1 MLWGASSTR
10 LGGARFAG
18 MHQASSR
25 TSSPAMS
32 QTAFA
37 LAVARA
43 ELATSRRR
51 VLIALFVVV
60 TGVFQIAGLRASPWV
75 YAALGFW
82 MALTFLSA
90 PVLRR
95 ARTARDA
102 DLVQAVSYYVDATI
116 VTIACALIGA
126 GWWISVTIMAFG
138 VTFAFA
144 TLPRRRAQYAAL
156 YALACFNA
164 LILGETLGFVTPVGF
179 AGLPPLRENYAIA
192 FAAAFFGTTM
202 IATFGTVQVAFVR
215 VMRRARERYELLLAT
230 APDMILSADREG
242 VIVSANE
249 AARLFGLR
257 AGAPAATSSGP
268 TGRNSG
274 SALIGTQIALLAHP
288 DDREALAADVNAAA
302 EGQSRQREIRLTST
316 GDPGWYL
323 VSCNAIREEERITGV
338 LVVAREIT
346 ARKRHEEMTRRTE
359 ETTRQAQ
366 KMEAI
371 GRLAGGVAHDF
382 NNLLTVIGTYCE
394 LLKQSAAEGNVRMA
408 DVDEIYN
415 ATVRAAALTNQ
426 LLTFS
431 RKQVH
436 QPKLINLNEIVGGM
450 EEMLR
455 RLIDTGIRIE
465 TKQYPSLSTL
475 RADPA
480 QMEQVLLN
488 LAVNARDAMPNGG
501 VLSIE
506 TDEAFLDSSYAASH
520 SGVTPGRYVLLSV
533 ADTGSGM
540 DAETQQRI
548 FEPFFTT
555 KGQGEGTGLGLAT
568 VYGIVQQSGGHIQ
581 VDSELGRG
589 TTFRIYF
596 PVAVAEKAVASPPSR
611 RLTPLSVDSAQAE
624 PRTLA
629 NDMSLRSRG
638 GETVLLVEDGDALR
652 EVLERVLEA
661 LGYVVCVARDGEEAL
676 AFSATHRAPIHLL
689 ITDVVMPNIGG
700 RELAL
705 ELWKT
710 RPDTRVLFM
719 SGYTEDAILHQGLR
733 RSTVGFIG
741 KPFRPDFLASKVR
754 EMLDGEGSEVPPGR
768 RAMTA

>member
-1 MLWGASSTR
+1 
-10 LGGARFAG
+10 
-18 MHQASSR
+18 
-25 TSSPAMS
+25 MS

-43 ELATSRRR
+43 ELAASRRR
-51 VLIALFVVV
+51 VLVAIFIVV
-60 TGVFQIAGLRASPWV
+60 TAVFHIAGLRSSLWV
-75 YAALGFW
+75 YAVLALW
-82 MALTFLSA
+82 MALTFVSGL
-90 PVLRR
+90 VLRR
-95 ARTARDA
+95 TRSANDA
-102 DLVQAVSYYVDATI
+102 DLVQAVSYYFDATI
-116 VTIACALIGA
+116 VTVACAMIGG
-126 GWWISVTIMAFG
+126 GWWIAVTLIAFG

-156 YALACFNA
+156 YAVCCFNA
-164 LILGETLGFVTPVGF
+164 LIIGEALGIIAPVGF
-179 AGLPPLRENYAIA
+179 AGVPPLRENYAIA
-192 FAAAFFGTTM
+192 FAVALFGTTM
-202 IATFGTVQVAFVR
+202 IGTFGIVQVTFVR
-215 VMRRARERYELLLAT
+215 VMRRARDRYELLLQT
-230 APDMILSADREG
+230 APDMIVSADRDG
-242 VIVSANE
+242 IVVSANE
-249 AARLFGLR
+249 AARLFAIR
-257 AGAPAATSSGP
+257 SGDFP
-268 TGRNSG
+268 SDVPSPPGRRPRISG
-274 SALIGTQIALLAHP
+274 GSGLIGRQVALLAYP
-288 DDREALAADVNAAA
+288 DDRELLAADVNNAG
-302 EGQSRQREIRLTST
+302 EGQSRQREIRLTS
-316 GDPGWYL
+316 GGEPGWYL
-323 VSCNAIREEERITGV
+323 VSCNPIREEERVTGV
-338 LVVAREIT
+338 LMVAREIT
-346 ARKRHEEMTRRTE
+346 ARKRHEEMLRRSE

-394 LLKQSAAEGNVRMA
+394 LLKQGVAEGNARRA

-431 RKQVH
+431 RKQVL
-436 QPKLINLNEIVGGM
+436 QPRLINLNEIVAGM

-455 RLIDTGIRIE
+455 RLIHTGIRIE
-465 TKQYPSLSTL
+465 TRAFDNLAAL

-501 VLSIE
+501 LLRIE
-506 TDEAFLDSSYAASH
+506 TDEAFLDAAYAAAH
-520 SGVTPGRYVLLSV
+520 PGVAAGRYVLLSV
-533 ADTGSGM
+533 TDTGAGM
-540 DAETQQRI
+540 DDETRERI

-581 VDSELGRG
+581 VESEIGSG

-596 PVAVAEKAVASPPSR
+596 PVAKGSATVAPRPPR
-611 RLTPLSVDSAQAE
+611 HLTPLSVE
-624 PRTLA
+624 RTATGATALGV
-629 NDMSLRSRG
+629 DDTLRSES
-638 GETVLLVEDGDALR
+638 GETVLLVEDGEALR
-652 EVLERVLEA
+652 EVLQRVLEE
-661 LGYVVCVARDGEEAL
+661 LGYQVHVARDGEEAL
-676 AFSATHRAPIHLL
+676 EVSASLHGPIHIL
-689 ITDVVMPNIGG
+689 ITDVVMPNLGG

-733 RSTVGFIG
+733 KTTVGFIG

-754 EMLDGEGSEVPPGR
+754 EMLGAGR
-768 RAMTA
+768 DALSVER

>member
-1 MLWGASSTR
+1 M
-10 LGGARFAG
+10 
-18 MHQASSR
+18 
-25 TSSPAMS
+25 
-32 QTAFA
+32 
-37 LAVARA
+37 
-43 ELATSRRR
+43 
-51 VLIALFVVV
+51 LIAIFAVV
-60 TGVFQIAGLRASPWV
+60 TGVFQIAGLRASAWV
-75 YAALGFW
+75 YAVLALW
-82 MALTFLSA
+82 LAVTLLSTV
-90 PVLRR
+90 VLRR
-95 ARTARDA
+95 ARSASDA

-116 VTIACALIGA
+116 VTVACGMIGG
-126 GWWISVTIMAFG
+126 GWWVAVTIIAFG

-164 LILGETLGFVTPVGF
+164 LILSETLGIVVPVGY
-179 AGLPPLRENYAIA
+179 AGLPPLRENFAIA
-192 FAAAFFGTTM
+192 FAIALFGTTM
-202 IATFGTVQVAFVR
+202 IATFGIVQITFVR

-230 APDMILSADREG
+230 APDMILSADRDG

-249 AARLFGLR
+249 AARLFAMR
-257 AGAPAATSSGP
+257 VQVAPPAP
-268 TGRNSG
+268 ENGRRRRTSG
-274 SALIGTQIALLAHP
+274 SVLVGSQVVLLAHP
-288 DDREALAADVNAAA
+288 EDRETFAADVNAAA
-302 EGQSRQREIRLTST
+302 EGESRQRELRLTS
-316 GDPGWYL
+316 GGEAGWYL
-323 VSCNAIREEERITGV
+323 LSCNAIREEDRITGV

-346 ARKRHEEMTRRTE
+346 ARKRNEEMVRRSE
-359 ETTRQAQ
+359 EATRQAQ

-394 LLKQSAAEGNVRMA
+394 LLKQGVTDGNVRMA

-436 QPKLINLNEIVGGM
+436 QPRLINLNEIVAGM

-465 TKQYPSLSTL
+465 TRAFPNLSTL

-501 VLSIE
+501 VLRID
-506 TDEAFLDSSYAASH
+506 TDEAFLDSAYAAAH
-520 SGVTPGRYVLLSV
+520 SGVRPGKHVLLSV
-533 ADTGSGM
+533 SDTGSGM
-540 DAETQQRI
+540 DDETQQRI

-581 VDSELGRG
+581 VESEIGLG

-596 PVAVAEKAVASPPSR
+596 PVAVDEEVVPPRSPAR
-611 RLTPLSVDSAQAE
+611 RLTPLSVETAADAAAR
-624 PRTLA
+624 PLGIDA
-629 NDMSLRSRG
+629 ALRSEP
-638 GETVLLVEDGDALR
+638 GETVLLVEDGEALR
-652 EVLERVLEA
+652 EVLQRVLAE
-661 LGYVVCVARDGEEAL
+661 LGYAICVAKDGEEAL
-676 AFSATHRAPIHLL
+676 AVSAAHEGTIDVL
-689 ITDVVMPNIGG
+689 ITDVVMPNMGG

-710 RPDTRVLFM
+710 RPETRVLFM

-733 RSTVGFIG
+733 RATVGFIG
-741 KPFRPDFLASKVR
+741 KPFRPDFLAAKVR
-754 EMLDGEGSEVPPGR
+754 EMLDADVASPPSPQR
-768 RAMTA
+768 KRTA

>member
-1 MLWGASSTR
+1 
-10 LGGARFAG
+10 
-18 MHQASSR
+18 
-25 TSSPAMS
+25 MS

-43 ELATSRRR
+43 ELAASRRR
-51 VLIALFVVV
+51 VLIAIFSVV
-60 TGVFQIAGLRASPWV
+60 TAVFHIAGLRASPWV
-75 YAALGFW
+75 YAVLALW
-82 MALTFLSA
+82 MALTFVSGL
-90 PVLRR
+90 VLRR
-95 ARTARDA
+95 ARSANEA
-102 DLVQAVSYYVDATI
+102 DLVQAVSYYVDATV
-116 VTIACALIGA
+116 VTAACAMIGG
-126 GWWISVTIMAFG
+126 GWWIAVTVFAFG

-144 TLPRRRAQYAAL
+144 TLPRRRAQYAAI
-156 YALACFNA
+156 YALCCFNVLIAGEA
-164 LILGETLGFVTPVGF
+164 LGIVVPVGF
-179 AGLPPLRENYAIA
+179 AGLPPLRENYTIA
-192 FAAAFFGTTM
+192 FAVALFGTTM
-202 IATFGTVQVAFVR
+202 IMTFGMVQITFVR
-215 VMRRARERYELLLAT
+215 VMRRARERYELLLQT
-230 APDMILSADREG
+230 APDMILSVDRDG

-249 AARLFGLR
+249 AARLFAMRTESGLPDAPR
-257 AGAPAATSSGP
+257 EKKKRTSAGSGFI
-268 TGRNSG
+268 GR
-274 SALIGTQIALLAHP
+274 QVALLAYP
-288 DDREALAADVNAAA
+288 DDRESLATDIYSAG
-302 EGQSRQREIRLTST
+302 EGQSRQRELRLTST

-323 VSCNAIREEERITGV
+323 VSCNPIREEERITGV

-346 ARKRHEEMTRRTE
+346 ARKRQEEMVRRSE

-394 LLKQSAAEGNVRMA
+394 LLKQGVTEGNARLA

-431 RKQVH
+431 RKQVL
-436 QPKLINLNEIVGGM
+436 QPKLLNLNEIVAGM

-465 TKQYPSLSTL
+465 TSAFASLSQL

-501 VLSIE
+501 MLRIE
-506 TDEAFLDSSYAASH
+506 TDEAFLDAAYAAAH
-520 SGVTPGRYVLLSV
+520 PGVTAGRYVLLSV
-533 ADTGSGM
+533 SDTGSGM
-540 DAETQQRI
+540 DDETRERI

-581 VDSELGRG
+581 VESEPEQG

-596 PVAVAEKAVASPPSR
+596 PVAGNEAPVPPRTVAR
-611 RLTPLSVDSAQAE
+611 RLTPLSVESTPE
-624 PRTLA
+624 PGSRPLGVDA
-629 NDMSLRSRG
+629 FLRSES
-638 GETVLLVEDGDALR
+638 GETVLLVEDGEALR
-652 EVLERVLEA
+652 EVLQRVLEV
-661 LGYVVCVARDGEEAL
+661 LGYNVCVASDGEEAL
-676 AFSATHRAPIHLL
+676 AVSAAHEGPIHILV
-689 ITDVVMPNIGG
+689 TDVVMPNMGG

-710 RPDTRVLFM
+710 RPETRVLFM

-733 RSTVGFIG
+733 KATVGFIG

-754 EMLDGEGSEVPPGR
+754 EMLDGALSVER
-768 RAMTA
+768 RA

>member
-1 MLWGASSTR
+1 
-10 LGGARFAG
+10 
-18 MHQASSR
+18 
-25 TSSPAMS
+25 MS

-43 ELATSRRR
+43 ELAASRRR
-51 VLIALFVVV
+51 VLIAIFSVV
-60 TGVFQIAGLRASPWV
+60 TAVFHIAGLRASPWV
-75 YAALGFW
+75 YAVLALW
-82 MALTFLSA
+82 MALTFVSGL
-90 PVLRR
+90 VLRR
-95 ARTARDA
+95 ARSANEA
-102 DLVQAVSYYVDATI
+102 DLVQAVSYYVDATV
-116 VTIACALIGA
+116 VTAACAMIGG
-126 GWWISVTIMAFG
+126 GWWIAVTVFAFG

-144 TLPRRRAQYAAL
+144 TLPRRRAQYAAI
-156 YALACFNA
+156 YALCCFNVLIAGEA
-164 LILGETLGFVTPVGF
+164 LGIVVPVGF
-179 AGLPPLRENYAIA
+179 AGLPPLRENYTIA
-192 FAAAFFGTTM
+192 FAVALFGTTM
-202 IATFGTVQVAFVR
+202 IMTFGMVQITFVR
-215 VMRRARERYELLLAT
+215 VMRRARERYELLLQT
-230 APDMILSADREG
+230 APDMILSVDRDG

-249 AARLFGLR
+249 AARLFAMRTESGLPDAPR
-257 AGAPAATSSGP
+257 EKKKRTSAGSG
-268 TGRNSG
+268 
-274 SALIGTQIALLAHP
+274 LIGRQVALLAYP
-288 DDREALAADVNAAA
+288 DDRESLATDVYSAG
-302 EGQSRQREIRLTST
+302 EGQSRQRELRLTST
-316 GDPGWYL
+316 DDPGWYL
-323 VSCNAIREEERITGV
+323 VSCNPIREEERITGV

-346 ARKRHEEMTRRTE
+346 ARKRQEEMVRRSE

-394 LLKQSAAEGNVRMA
+394 LLKQGVTEGNARLA

-431 RKQVH
+431 RKQVL
-436 QPKLINLNEIVGGM
+436 QPKLLNLNEIVAGM

-465 TKQYPSLSTL
+465 TSAFASLSQL

-488 LAVNARDAMPNGG
+488 LAVNARDSMPNGG
-501 VLSIE
+501 MLRIE
-506 TDEAFLDSSYAASH
+506 TDEAFLDSAYAAAH
-520 SGVTPGRYVLLSV
+520 PGVTAGRYVLLSV
-533 ADTGSGM
+533 RDTGSGM
-540 DAETQQRI
+540 DDETRERI

-581 VDSELGRG
+581 VESELEQG

-596 PVAVAEKAVASPPSR
+596 PVARNEEPVPPRTVAR
-611 RLTPLSVDSAQAE
+611 RLTPLSVESTPE
-624 PRTLA
+624 PGSRPLGVDA
-629 NDMSLRSRG
+629 FLRSES
-638 GETVLLVEDGDALR
+638 GETVLLVEDGEALR
-652 EVLERVLEA
+652 EVLQRVLEV
-661 LGYVVCVARDGEEAL
+661 LGYNVCVASDGEEAL
-676 AFSATHRAPIHLL
+676 AVSAAHEGPIHILV
-689 ITDVVMPNIGG
+689 TDVVMSNMGG

-710 RPDTRVLFM
+710 RPETRVLFM

-733 RSTVGFIG
+733 KATVGFIG

-754 EMLDGEGSEVPPGR
+754 EMLDGALSVER
-768 RAMTA
+768 RA

>member
-1 MLWGASSTR
+1 
-10 LGGARFAG
+10 
-18 MHQASSR
+18 
-25 TSSPAMS
+25 MS

-43 ELATSRRR
+43 ELAASRRR
-51 VLIALFVVV
+51 VLIAIFSVV
-60 TGVFQIAGLRASPWV
+60 TAVFHIAGLRASPWV
-75 YAALGFW
+75 YAVLALW
-82 MALTFLSA
+82 MALTFVSGL
-90 PVLRR
+90 VLRR
-95 ARTARDA
+95 ARSANEA
-102 DLVQAVSYYVDATI
+102 DLVQAVSYYVDATV
-116 VTIACALIGA
+116 VTAACAMIGG
-126 GWWISVTIMAFG
+126 GWWIAVTVFAFG

-144 TLPRRRAQYAAL
+144 TLPRRRAQYAAI
-156 YALACFNA
+156 YALCCFNVLIAGEA
-164 LILGETLGFVTPVGF
+164 LGIVVPVGF
-179 AGLPPLRENYAIA
+179 AGLPPLRENYTIA
-192 FAAAFFGTTM
+192 FAVALFGTTM
-202 IATFGTVQVAFVR
+202 IMTFGMVQITFVR
-215 VMRRARERYELLLAT
+215 VMRRARERYELLLQT
-230 APDMILSADREG
+230 APDMILSVDRDG

-249 AARLFGLR
+249 AARLFAMRTESGLPDAPR
-257 AGAPAATSSGP
+257 EKKKRTSAGSGFI
-268 TGRNSG
+268 GR
-274 SALIGTQIALLAHP
+274 QVALLAYP
-288 DDREALAADVNAAA
+288 DDRESLATDIYSAG
-302 EGQSRQREIRLTST
+302 EGQSRQRELRLTST

-323 VSCNAIREEERITGV
+323 VSCNPIREEERITGV

-346 ARKRHEEMTRRTE
+346 ARKRQEEMVRRSE

-394 LLKQSAAEGNVRMA
+394 LLKQGVTEGNARLA

-431 RKQVH
+431 RKQVL
-436 QPKLINLNEIVGGM
+436 QPKLLNLNEIVAGM

-465 TKQYPSLSTL
+465 TSAFASLSQL

-501 VLSIE
+501 MLRIE
-506 TDEAFLDSSYAASH
+506 TDEAFLDAAYAAARP
-520 SGVTPGRYVLLSV
+520 GVTAGRYVLLSV
-533 ADTGSGM
+533 SDTGSGM
-540 DAETQQRI
+540 DDETRERI

-581 VDSELGRG
+581 VESEPEQG

-596 PVAVAEKAVASPPSR
+596 PVAGNEAPVPPRTVAR
-611 RLTPLSVDSAQAE
+611 RLTPLSVESTPE
-624 PRTLA
+624 PGSRPLGVDA
-629 NDMSLRSRG
+629 FLRSES
-638 GETVLLVEDGDALR
+638 GETVLLVEDGEALR
-652 EVLERVLEA
+652 EVLQRVLEV
-661 LGYVVCVARDGEEAL
+661 LGYNVCVASDGEEAL
-676 AFSATHRAPIHLL
+676 AVSAAHEGPIHILV
-689 ITDVVMPNIGG
+689 TDVVMPNMGG

-710 RPDTRVLFM
+710 RPETRVLFM

-733 RSTVGFIG
+733 KATVGFIG

-754 EMLDGEGSEVPPGR
+754 EMLDGALSVER
-768 RAMTA
+768 RAQSAERRA

>member
-1 MLWGASSTR
+1 MVPSRSS
-10 LGGARFAG
+10 LV
-18 MHQASSR
+18 
-25 TSSPAMS
+25 SP
-32 QTAFA
+32 TAFA

-43 ELATSRRR
+43 ESAASRRR
-51 VLIALFVVV
+51 VLIAILGVVA
-60 TGVFQIAGLRASPWV
+60 GVFQIAGLRASAWV
-75 YAALGFW
+75 YATLGIW
-82 MALTFLSA
+82 MGVTFVSDL
-90 PVLRR
+90 VLAR
-95 ARTARDA
+95 ARSARDA
-102 DLVQAVSYYVDATI
+102 DLLQAVSYYIDATV
-116 VTIACALIGA
+116 VTIACSMIGA
-126 GWWISVTIMAFG
+126 GWWIEITIIAFG

-144 TLPRRRAQYAAL
+144 TLPRRRAQLVAVYAIC
-156 YALACFNA
+156 CFNA
-164 LILGETLGFVTPVGF
+164 LIAAEALGVVTPVGF
-179 AGLPPLRENYAIA
+179 AGLPALRENYAIA
-192 FAAAFFGTTM
+192 FAAALFGTTM
-202 IATFGTVQVAFVR
+202 IATFGIVQVAFVR
-215 VMRRARERYELLLAT
+215 LMRRARERYELLLAT
-230 APDMILSADREG
+230 APDMILSTDRGG

-249 AARLFGLR
+249 AARLFALR
-257 AGAPAATSSGP
+257 APAREESIHGGTRSS
-268 TGRNSG
+268 TASVLLG
-274 SALIGTQIALLAHP
+274 SQVALLAVP
-288 DDREALAADVNAAA
+288 DDREALASDINAAV
-302 EGQSRQREIRLTST
+302 EGQSRQREVRLTT
-316 GDPGWYL
+316 RDEAGWYL
-323 VSCNAIREEERITGV
+323 VSCNPLREEERITGV

-346 ARKRHEEMTRRTE
+346 ARKRSEELTRRSE

-394 LLKQSAAEGNVRMA
+394 LLKQGVAEGNAKMA

-436 QPKLINLNEIVGGM
+436 QPRLINLNEIVSGM

-465 TKQYPSLSTL
+465 SQAFLNLSTL

-488 LAVNARDAMPNGG
+488 LAVNARDAMPSGG
-501 VLSIE
+501 VLRIE
-506 TDEAFLDSSYAASH
+506 TDEAFLDAAYAAAH
-520 SGVTPGRYVLLSV
+520 AGVAAGRYVLLSV
-533 ADTGSGM
+533 TDTGAGM
-540 DAETQQRI
+540 DDDTRQRI

-555 KGQGEGTGLGLAT
+555 KGPGEGTGLGLAT

-596 PVAVAEKAVASPPSR
+596 PIARDEGVLPPPR
-611 RLTPLSVDSAQAE
+611 TAHRLTPLSVESAAAASG
-624 PRTLA
+624 PLGVDA
-629 NDMSLRSRG
+629 SLRSAP
-638 GETVLLVEDGDALR
+638 GETVLLVEDGEALR
-652 EVLERVLEA
+652 EVLHRVLLE
-661 LGYVVCVARDGEEAL
+661 LGYVVCVAKDGEEAV
-676 AFSATHRAPIHLL
+676 AVSASHEGPIHLL
-689 ITDVVMPNIGG
+689 ITDVVMPNMGG

-705 ELWKT
+705 ELWQT
-710 RPDTRVLFM
+710 RPETRVLFM

-733 RSTVGFIG
+733 RATVGFIG

-754 EMLDGEGSEVPPGR
+754 EMLDSADAGAVTTPK

>member
-1 MLWGASSTR
+1 
-10 LGGARFAG
+10 
-18 MHQASSR
+18 
-25 TSSPAMS
+25 MS

-43 ELATSRRR
+43 ELAASRRR
-51 VLIALFVVV
+51 VLIAIFSVV
-60 TGVFQIAGLRASPWV
+60 TAVFHIAGLRASPWV
-75 YAALGFW
+75 YAVLALW
-82 MALTFLSA
+82 MALTFVSGL
-90 PVLRR
+90 VLRR
-95 ARTARDA
+95 ARSANEA
-102 DLVQAVSYYVDATI
+102 DLVQAVSYYVDATV
-116 VTIACALIGA
+116 VTAACAMIGG
-126 GWWISVTIMAFG
+126 GWWIAVTVFAFG

-144 TLPRRRAQYAAL
+144 TLPRRRAQYAAI
-156 YALACFNA
+156 YALCCFNVLIAGEA
-164 LILGETLGFVTPVGF
+164 LGIVVPVGF
-179 AGLPPLRENYAIA
+179 AGLPPLRENYTIA
-192 FAAAFFGTTM
+192 FAVALFGTTM
-202 IATFGTVQVAFVR
+202 IMTFGMVQITFVR
-215 VMRRARERYELLLAT
+215 VMRRARERYELLLQT
-230 APDMILSADREG
+230 APDMILSVDRDG

-249 AARLFGLR
+249 AARLFAMRTESGLPDAPR
-257 AGAPAATSSGP
+257 EKKKRTSAGSG
-268 TGRNSG
+268 
-274 SALIGTQIALLAHP
+274 LIGRQVALLAYP
-288 DDREALAADVNAAA
+288 DDRESLATDVYSAG
-302 EGQSRQREIRLTST
+302 EGQSRQRELRLTST

-323 VSCNAIREEERITGV
+323 VSCNPIREEERITGV

-346 ARKRHEEMTRRTE
+346 ARKRQEEMVRRSE

-394 LLKQSAAEGNVRMA
+394 LLKQGVTEGNARLA

-431 RKQVH
+431 RKQVL
-436 QPKLINLNEIVGGM
+436 QPKLLNLNEIVAGM

-465 TKQYPSLSTL
+465 TSAFASLSQL

-501 VLSIE
+501 MLRIE
-506 TDEAFLDSSYAASH
+506 TDEAFLDAAYAAAH
-520 SGVTPGRYVLLSV
+520 PGVTAGRYVLLSV
-533 ADTGSGM
+533 SDTGSGM
-540 DAETQQRI
+540 DDKTRERI

-581 VDSELGRG
+581 VESELEQG

-596 PVAVAEKAVASPPSR
+596 PVARNEEPVPPRTVAR
-611 RLTPLSVDSAQAE
+611 RLTPLSVESTPE
-624 PRTLA
+624 PGSRPLGVDA
-629 NDMSLRSRG
+629 FLRSES
-638 GETVLLVEDGDALR
+638 GETVLLVEDGEALR
-652 EVLERVLEA
+652 EVLQRVLEV
-661 LGYVVCVARDGEEAL
+661 LGYNVCVASDGEEAL
-676 AFSATHRAPIHLL
+676 AVSAAHEGPIHILV
-689 ITDVVMPNIGG
+689 TDVVMPNMGG

-710 RPDTRVLFM
+710 RPETRVLFM

-733 RSTVGFIG
+733 KATVGFIG

-754 EMLDGEGSEVPPGR
+754 EMLDGALSVER
-768 RAMTA
+768 RA

>member
-1 MLWGASSTR
+1 
-10 LGGARFAG
+10 
-18 MHQASSR
+18 
-25 TSSPAMS
+25 
-32 QTAFA
+32 
-37 LAVARA
+37 
-43 ELATSRRR
+43 
-51 VLIALFVVV
+51 VLIAIFSVV
-60 TGVFQIAGLRASPWV
+60 TAVFHIAGLRASPWV
-75 YAALGFW
+75 YAVLALW
-82 MALTFLSA
+82 MALTFVSGL
-90 PVLRR
+90 VLRR
-95 ARTARDA
+95 ARSANEA
-102 DLVQAVSYYVDATI
+102 DLVQAVSYYVDATV
-116 VTIACALIGA
+116 VTAACAMIGG
-126 GWWISVTIMAFG
+126 GWWIAVTVFAFG

-144 TLPRRRAQYAAL
+144 TLPRRRAQYAAI
-156 YALACFNA
+156 YALCCFNVLIAGEA
-164 LILGETLGFVTPVGF
+164 LGIVVPVGF
-179 AGLPPLRENYAIA
+179 AGLPPLRENYTIA
-192 FAAAFFGTTM
+192 FAVALFGTTM
-202 IATFGTVQVAFVR
+202 IMTFGMVQITFVR
-215 VMRRARERYELLLAT
+215 VMRRARERYELLLQT
-230 APDMILSADREG
+230 APDMILSVDRDG

-249 AARLFGLR
+249 AARLFAMRTESGLPDAPR
-257 AGAPAATSSGP
+257 EKKKRTSAGSGFI
-268 TGRNSG
+268 GR
-274 SALIGTQIALLAHP
+274 QVALLAYP
-288 DDREALAADVNAAA
+288 DDRESLATDIYSAG
-302 EGQSRQREIRLTST
+302 EGQSRQRELRLTST

-323 VSCNAIREEERITGV
+323 VSCNPIREEERITGV

-346 ARKRHEEMTRRTE
+346 ARKRQEEMVRRSE

-394 LLKQSAAEGNVRMA
+394 LLKQGVTEGNARLA

-431 RKQVH
+431 RKQVL
-436 QPKLINLNEIVGGM
+436 QPKLLNLNEIVAGM

-465 TKQYPSLSTL
+465 TSAFASLSQL

-501 VLSIE
+501 MLRIE
-506 TDEAFLDSSYAASH
+506 TDEAFLDAAYAAAH
-520 SGVTPGRYVLLSV
+520 PGVTAGRYVLLSV
-533 ADTGSGM
+533 SDTGSGM
-540 DAETQQRI
+540 DDETRERI

-581 VDSELGRG
+581 VESEPEQG

-596 PVAVAEKAVASPPSR
+596 PVAGNEAPVPPRTVAR
-611 RLTPLSVDSAQAE
+611 RLTPLSVESTPE
-624 PRTLA
+624 PGSRPLGVDA
-629 NDMSLRSRG
+629 FLRSES
-638 GETVLLVEDGDALR
+638 GETVLLVEDGEALR
-652 EVLERVLEA
+652 EVLQRVLEV
-661 LGYVVCVARDGEEAL
+661 LGYNVCVASDGEEAL
-676 AFSATHRAPIHLL
+676 AVSAAHEGPIHILV
-689 ITDVVMPNIGG
+689 TDVVMPNMGG

-710 RPDTRVLFM
+710 RPETRVLFM

-733 RSTVGFIG
+733 KATVGFIG

-754 EMLDGEGSEVPPGR
+754 EMLDGALSVER
-768 RAMTA
+768 RA

>member
-1 MLWGASSTR
+1 
-10 LGGARFAG
+10 
-18 MHQASSR
+18 
-25 TSSPAMS
+25 MS

-43 ELATSRRR
+43 ELAASRRR
-51 VLIALFVVV
+51 VLVAIFIVV
-60 TGVFQIAGLRASPWV
+60 TAVFHIAGLRSSPWV
-75 YAALGFW
+75 YAALALW
-82 MALTFLSA
+82 MALTFVSGF
-90 PVLRR
+90 VLRR
-95 ARTARDA
+95 VQSANDA
-102 DLVQAVSYYVDATI
+102 DLVQTVSYYIDATI
-116 VTIACALIGA
+116 VTVACAMIGG
-126 GWWISVTIMAFG
+126 GWWVAVTVIAFG

-156 YALACFNA
+156 YAVCCFNA
-164 LILGETLGFVTPVGF
+164 LIIGEALGIIVPVGF

-192 FAAAFFGTTM
+192 FAVGLFGTTM
-202 IATFGTVQVAFVR
+202 IVTFGIVQITFVR
-215 VMRRARERYELLLAT
+215 VMRRARDRYELLLQT
-230 APDMILSADREG
+230 APDMILSANRDG
-242 VIVSANE
+242 IVVSANE
-249 AARLFGLR
+249 AARMFAIRSGEFPSDEPSR
-257 AGAPAATSSGP
+257 PGRRRPRTSGGSG
-268 TGRNSG
+268 
-274 SALIGTQIALLAHP
+274 LIGRQVALLAYP
-288 DDREALAADVNAAA
+288 EDRESLAADVTAAG
-302 EGQSRQREIRLTST
+302 EGQSRQREIRLTS
-316 GDPGWYL
+316 GGEPGWYL
-323 VSCNAIREEERITGV
+323 VSCNPIREEERITGV

-346 ARKRHEEMTRRTE
+346 ARKRHEEMLRRSE

-394 LLKQSAAEGNVRMA
+394 LLKQGVAEGNARRA

-431 RKQVH
+431 RKQVL
-436 QPKLINLNEIVGGM
+436 QPKLINLNEIVAGM

-455 RLIDTGIRIE
+455 RLIHTGIRIE
-465 TKQYPSLSTL
+465 TRAFDNLAAL

-501 VLSIE
+501 LLSID
-506 TDEAFLDSSYAASH
+506 TDEAFLDAAYAAAH
-520 SGVTPGRYVLLSV
+520 PGVAAGRYVLLSV
-533 ADTGSGM
+533 SDTGAGM
-540 DAETQQRI
+540 DEETRERI

-581 VDSELGRG
+581 VESEVGSG

-596 PVAVAEKAVASPPSR
+596 PVAKGAERPAPRLPR
-611 RLTPLSVDSAQAE
+611 HLTPLSVE
-624 PRTLA
+624 RTATGAPSLGLDEA
-629 NDMSLRSRG
+629 LRSES
-638 GETVLLVEDGDALR
+638 GETVLLVEDGEALR
-652 EVLERVLEA
+652 EVLQRVLEE
-661 LGYVVCVARDGEEAL
+661 LGYQVYVASDGEEAL
-676 AFSATHRAPIHLL
+676 EVSATLDGPIHILV
-689 ITDVVMPNIGG
+689 TDVVMPNLGG

-733 RSTVGFIG
+733 KTTVGFIG
-741 KPFRPDFLASKVR
+741 KPFRPDFLASRVR
-754 EMLDGEGSEVPPGR
+754 EMLDTGR
-768 RAMTA
+768 GALSVER

>member
-1 MLWGASSTR
+1 MGDAAALHPVVFQPDAMAFGTAATITRPIASPT
-10 LGGARFAG
+10 G
-18 MHQASSR
+18 
-25 TSSPAMS
+25 
-32 QTAFA
+32 FA

-43 ELATSRRR
+43 ELAMARRR
-51 VLIALFVVV
+51 VLIAIFAAV
-60 TGVFQIAGLRASPWV
+60 TSVFQIAGLRASPWV
-75 YAALGFW
+75 YAVLGLW
-82 MALTFLSA
+82 MALTFISA
-90 PVLRR
+90 MLLRR
-95 ARTARDA
+95 ARSARDA
-102 DLVQAVSYYVDATI
+102 DLVQAVSYYIDATI
-116 VTIACALIGA
+116 VTVACAMIGA
-126 GWWISVTIMAFG
+126 GWWMAVTVMAFG

-156 YALACFNA
+156 YALCCFNA
-164 LILGETLGFVTPVGF
+164 LVLAETLGMVVPVGF

-192 FAAAFFGTTM
+192 FAAALFGTTM
-202 IATFGTVQVAFVR
+202 IATFGIVQVTFVR

-230 APDMILSADREG
+230 APDMILSANRDG

-249 AARLFGLR
+249 AARLFAMR
-257 AGAPAATSSGP
+257 ASSADQP
-268 TGRNSG
+268 PG
-274 SALIGTQIALLAHP
+274 SALLGTQVALLALP
-288 DDREALAADVNAAA
+288 EDREMLAADVNAAA
-302 EGQSRQREIRLTST
+302 EGESRQRELRLTS
-316 GDPGWYL
+316 GGEPGWFL
-323 VSCNAIREEERITGV
+323 VSCNPIREEERITGV
-338 LVVAREIT
+338 LVVGREIT
-346 ARKRHEEMTRRTE
+346 ARKRVEEASRRNE
-359 ETTRQAQ
+359 ENTRQAQ

-394 LLKQSAAEGNVRMA
+394 LLKQGAAEGNVRMA

-436 QPKLINLNEIVGGM
+436 QPRLINLNEIVAGM

-465 TKQYPSLSTL
+465 TTAFPGLSTL

-501 VLSIE
+501 LLRIE
-506 TDEAFLDSSYAASH
+506 TDEAFLDGAYAAAH
-520 SGVTPGRYVLLSV
+520 ADVKPGRYVLLSV
-533 ADTGSGM
+533 SDTGSGM
-540 DAETQQRI
+540 DDETQQRI

-581 VDSELGRG
+581 VESEIGRG

-596 PVAVAEKAVASPPSR
+596 PVAVDEMTLPPRVAR
-611 RLTPLSVDSAQAE
+611 RLTPLSVDSAASAAAH
-624 PRTLA
+624 PLGVDSA
-629 NDMSLRSRG
+629 LRGSA
-638 GETVLLVEDGDALR
+638 GETILLVEDGEALR
-652 EVLERVLEA
+652 EVLERVLVE
-661 LGYVVCVARDGEEAL
+661 LGYTVLVARDGEEAL
-676 AFSATHRAPIHLL
+676 AVATERQGPIHLL
-689 ITDVVMPNIGG
+689 ITDVVMPNMGG

-705 ELWKT
+705 ELWKS
-710 RPDTRVLFM
+710 RNDTRVLFM

-733 RSTVGFIG
+733 RATVGFIG

-754 EMLDGEGSEVPPGR
+754 EMLDADGAASAVTK
-768 RAMTA
+768 RARSA

>member
-1 MLWGASSTR
+1 MGDDAARTTEFPQSDAMALGSAPTNTR
-10 LGGARFAG
+10 PIG
-18 MHQASSR
+18 
-25 TSSPAMS
+25 SP
-32 QTAFA
+32 TGFA

-43 ELATSRRR
+43 ELATARRR
-51 VLIALFVVV
+51 VLIGIFTAIAS
-60 TGVFQIAGLRASPWV
+60 VFQVAGLRASPWV
-75 YAALGFW
+75 YAVLALW
-82 MALTFLSA
+82 MALTFGSA
-90 PVLRR
+90 MLLRR
-95 ARTARDA
+95 ARSARDA
-102 DLVQAVSYYVDATI
+102 DLVQAACYYVDATI
-116 VTIACALIGA
+116 VTVACAMIGA
-126 GWWISVTIMAFG
+126 GWWIAVTVMAFG

-156 YALACFNA
+156 FALACFNA
-164 LILGETLGFVTPVGF
+164 LILAEALGIVVPVGF

-192 FAAAFFGTTM
+192 FAAALFGTTM
-202 IATFGTVQVAFVR
+202 IATFGIVQVTFVR

-230 APDMILSADREG
+230 APDMILSANRDG

-249 AARLFGLR
+249 AARLFAMR
-257 AGAPAATSSGP
+257 AAADHEP
-268 TGRNSG
+268 G
-274 SALIGTQIALLAHP
+274 SALIGSQVALLALP
-288 DDREALAADVNAAA
+288 EDREMLAADVNAAA
-302 EGQSRQREIRLTST
+302 EGESRQRELRLTNV
-316 GDPGWYL
+316 GEPGWFL
-323 VSCNAIREEERITGV
+323 VSCNPIREEDRITGV

-346 ARKRHEEMTRRTE
+346 ARKRVEEASRRNE
-359 ETTRQAQ
+359 ENTRQAQ

-394 LLKQSAAEGNVRMA
+394 LLKQGAAEGNVRMA

-436 QPKLINLNEIVGGM
+436 QPRLIDLNEIVAGM

-465 TKQYPSLSTL
+465 TSAFPSLSTL

-480 QMEQVLLN
+480 QMEQILLN

-501 VLSIE
+501 LLRIE
-506 TDEAFLDSSYAASH
+506 TDEAFLDGAYAAAH
-520 SGVTPGRYVLLSV
+520 AGVKPGRYVLLSV
-533 ADTGSGM
+533 SDTGSGM
-540 DAETQQRI
+540 DDETQQRI

-581 VDSELGRG
+581 VESEIGRG

-596 PVAVAEKAVASPPSR
+596 PVAVDEVALPPR
-611 RLTPLSVDSAQAE
+611 AAHRLTPLSVASSASAAAR
-624 PRTLA
+624 PLGA
-629 NDMSLRSRG
+629 DAALRG
-638 GETVLLVEDGDALR
+638 VAGEAVLLVEDGEALR
-652 EVLERVLEA
+652 EVLERVLAE
-661 LGYVVCVARDGEEAL
+661 LGYTVLVARDGEEAL
-676 AFSATHRAPIHLL
+676 AVAKQHQGPIHLL
-689 ITDVVMPNIGG
+689 ITDVVMPNMGG

-705 ELWKT
+705 ELWKS
-710 RPDTRVLFM
+710 RSDTRVLFM

-733 RSTVGFIG
+733 RATVGFIG

-754 EMLDGEGSEVPPGR
+754 EMLDAEVAPSAAAKQTR
-768 RAMTA
+768 SA

>member
-1 MLWGASSTR
+1 M
-10 LGGARFAG
+10 
-18 MHQASSR
+18 SR
-25 TSSPAMS
+25 SSPLPYPAAMS

-43 ELATSRRR
+43 ELAASRRR
-51 VLIALFVVV
+51 VLIAIFTVV
-60 TGVFQIAGLRASPWV
+60 TAVFHVAGLRASPWV
-75 YAALGFW
+75 YGVLAVW
-82 MALTFLSA
+82 MALTFLSGA
-90 PVLRR
+90 VLRR
-95 ARTARDA
+95 ARSATDA
-102 DLVQAVSYYVDATI
+102 DLIQAASYYLDATT
-116 VTIACALIGA
+116 VTIACAMIGG
-126 GWWISVTIMAFG
+126 GWWIAVTLIAFG

-156 YALACFNA
+156 YALCCFNA
-164 LILGETLGFVTPVGF
+164 LIVAETLGMVVPVGF

-192 FAAAFFGTTM
+192 FAVALFGTTM
-202 IATFGTVQVAFVR
+202 IATFGIVQVFVR
-215 VMRRARERYELLLAT
+215 VMRRARERYELLLQT

-242 VIVSANE
+242 VIQSANE
-249 AARLFGLR
+249 AARLFAIRNGVR
-257 AGAPAATSSGP
+257 TAEATTSSRP
-268 TGRNSG
+268 RRRLSG
-274 SALIGTQIALLAHP
+274 SVLIGSQVVLLAYP
-288 DDREALAADVNAAA
+288 EDREQLAADVNAAA
-302 EGQSRQREIRLTST
+302 EGQSRQRELRLTST
-316 GDPGWYL
+316 GEPGWYL
-323 VSCNAIREEERITGV
+323 ISCNAIREEDRVTGV

-346 ARKRHEEMTRRTE
+346 ARKRNEELLRRNE

-394 LLKQSAAEGNVRMA
+394 LLKQGVAEGNVRRA

-431 RKQVH
+431 RKQVL
-436 QPKLINLNEIVGGM
+436 QPTLINLNAIVAGM

-465 TKQYPSLSTL
+465 TRALETLSTL

-501 VLSIE
+501 VLHIE
-506 TDEAFLDSSYAASH
+506 TDEAFLDAAYAAAH
-520 SGVTPGRYVLLSV
+520 PGVTPGRYVLLSV
-533 ADTGSGM
+533 SDTGAGM
-540 DAETQQRI
+540 DDETQQRM

-581 VDSELGRG
+581 VESEVGRG
-589 TTFRIYF
+589 TVFRIYF
-596 PVAVAEKAVASPPSR
+596 PVATGEALPAVRSAH
-611 RLTPLSVDSAQAE
+611 RLTPLSVERADGSR
-624 PRTLA
+624 PHSLGM
-629 NDMSLRSRG
+629 NDALRSAA
-638 GETVLLVEDGDALR
+638 GETVMLVEDGEALR
-652 EVLERVLEA
+652 EVLQRVLEE
-661 LGYVVCVARDGEEAL
+661 LGYRVCVARDGEEAL
-676 AFSATHRAPIHLL
+676 AVSAAHDGPIHLVV
-689 ITDVVMPNIGG
+689 TDVVMPNVGG

-705 ELWKT
+705 ELWKS
-710 RPDTRVLFM
+710 RPETRVLFM

-733 RSTVGFIG
+733 RATVGFIG

-754 EMLDGEGSEVPPGR
+754 EMLDASSAER
-768 RAMTA
+768 RAKGVARSA

>member
-1 MLWGASSTR
+1 
-10 LGGARFAG
+10 
-18 MHQASSR
+18 
-25 TSSPAMS
+25 MS

-43 ELATSRRR
+43 ELAASRRR
-51 VLIALFVVV
+51 VLIAIFSVV
-60 TGVFQIAGLRASPWV
+60 TAVFHIAGLRASPWV
-75 YAALGFW
+75 YAVLALW
-82 MALTFLSA
+82 MALTFVSGL
-90 PVLRR
+90 VLRR
-95 ARTARDA
+95 ARSANEA
-102 DLVQAVSYYVDATI
+102 DLVQAVSYYVDATV
-116 VTIACALIGA
+116 VTAACAMIGG
-126 GWWISVTIMAFG
+126 GWWIAVTVFAFG

-144 TLPRRRAQYAAL
+144 TLPRRRAQYAAI
-156 YALACFNA
+156 YALCCFNVLIAGEA
-164 LILGETLGFVTPVGF
+164 LGIVVPVGF
-179 AGLPPLRENYAIA
+179 AGLPPLRENYTIA
-192 FAAAFFGTTM
+192 FAVALFGTTM
-202 IATFGTVQVAFVR
+202 IMTFGMVQITFVR
-215 VMRRARERYELLLAT
+215 VMRRARERYELLLQT
-230 APDMILSADREG
+230 APDMILSVDRDG

-249 AARLFGLR
+249 AARLFAMRTESGLPDAPR
-257 AGAPAATSSGP
+257 EKKKRTSAGSGFI
-268 TGRNSG
+268 GR
-274 SALIGTQIALLAHP
+274 QVALLAYP
-288 DDREALAADVNAAA
+288 DDRESLATDIYSAG
-302 EGQSRQREIRLTST
+302 EGQSRQRELRLTST

-323 VSCNAIREEERITGV
+323 VSCNPIREEERITGV

-346 ARKRHEEMTRRTE
+346 ARKRQEEMVRRSE

-394 LLKQSAAEGNVRMA
+394 LLKQGVTEGNARLA

-431 RKQVH
+431 RKQVL
-436 QPKLINLNEIVGGM
+436 QPKLLNLNEIVAGM

-465 TKQYPSLSTL
+465 TSAFASLSQL

-501 VLSIE
+501 MLRIE
-506 TDEAFLDSSYAASH
+506 TDEAFLDAAYAAARP
-520 SGVTPGRYVLLSV
+520 GVTAGRYVLLSV
-533 ADTGSGM
+533 SDTGSGM
-540 DAETQQRI
+540 DDETRERI

-581 VDSELGRG
+581 VESEPEQG

-596 PVAVAEKAVASPPSR
+596 PVAGNEAPVPPRTVAR
-611 RLTPLSVDSAQAE
+611 RLTPLSVESTPE
-624 PRTLA
+624 PGSRPLGVDA
-629 NDMSLRSRG
+629 FLRSES
-638 GETVLLVEDGDALR
+638 GETVLLVEDGEALR
-652 EVLERVLEA
+652 EVLQRVLEV
-661 LGYVVCVARDGEEAL
+661 LGYNVCVASDGEEAL
-676 AFSATHRAPIHLL
+676 AVSAAHEGPIHILV
-689 ITDVVMPNIGG
+689 TDVVMPNMGG

-710 RPDTRVLFM
+710 RPETRVLFM

-733 RSTVGFIG
+733 KATVGFIG

-754 EMLDGEGSEVPPGR
+754 EMLDGALSVER
-768 RAMTA
+768 RA

>member
-1 MLWGASSTR
+1 
-10 LGGARFAG
+10 
-18 MHQASSR
+18 
-25 TSSPAMS
+25 MS

-43 ELATSRRR
+43 ELAASRRR
-51 VLIALFVVV
+51 VLIAIFSVV
-60 TGVFQIAGLRASPWV
+60 TAVFHIAGLRASPWV
-75 YAALGFW
+75 YAVLALW
-82 MALTFLSA
+82 MALTFVSGL
-90 PVLRR
+90 VLRR
-95 ARTARDA
+95 ARSANEA
-102 DLVQAVSYYVDATI
+102 DLVQAVSYYVDATV
-116 VTIACALIGA
+116 VTAACAMIGG
-126 GWWISVTIMAFG
+126 GWWIAVTVFAFG

-144 TLPRRRAQYAAL
+144 TLPRRRAQYAAI
-156 YALACFNA
+156 YALCCFNVLIAGEA
-164 LILGETLGFVTPVGF
+164 LGIVVPVGF
-179 AGLPPLRENYAIA
+179 AGLPPLRENYTIA
-192 FAAAFFGTTM
+192 FAVALFGTTM
-202 IATFGTVQVAFVR
+202 IMTFGMVQITFVR
-215 VMRRARERYELLLAT
+215 VMRRARERYELLLQT
-230 APDMILSADREG
+230 APDMILSVDRDG

-249 AARLFGLR
+249 AARLFAMRTESGLPDAPR
-257 AGAPAATSSGP
+257 EKKKRTSAGSG
-268 TGRNSG
+268 
-274 SALIGTQIALLAHP
+274 LIGRQVALLAYP
-288 DDREALAADVNAAA
+288 DDRESLATDIYSAG
-302 EGQSRQREIRLTST
+302 EGQSRQRELRLTGT

-323 VSCNAIREEERITGV
+323 VSCNPIREEERITGV

-346 ARKRHEEMTRRTE
+346 ARKRQEEMVRRSE

-394 LLKQSAAEGNVRMA
+394 LLKQGVTEGNARLA

-431 RKQVH
+431 RKQVL
-436 QPKLINLNEIVGGM
+436 QPKLLNLNEIVAGM

-465 TKQYPSLSTL
+465 TSAFASLSQL

-501 VLSIE
+501 MLRIE
-506 TDEAFLDSSYAASH
+506 TDEAFLDAAYAAAH
-520 SGVTPGRYVLLSV
+520 PGVTAGRYVLLSV
-533 ADTGSGM
+533 SDTGSGM
-540 DAETQQRI
+540 DDKTRERI

-581 VDSELGRG
+581 VESELEQG

-596 PVAVAEKAVASPPSR
+596 PVARNEEPVPPRTVAR
-611 RLTPLSVDSAQAE
+611 RLTPLSVESTPE
-624 PRTLA
+624 PGSRPLGVDA
-629 NDMSLRSRG
+629 FLRSES
-638 GETVLLVEDGDALR
+638 GETVLLVEDGEALR
-652 EVLERVLEA
+652 EVLQRVLEV
-661 LGYVVCVARDGEEAL
+661 LGYNVCVASDGEEAL
-676 AFSATHRAPIHLL
+676 AVSAAYEGPIHILV
-689 ITDVVMPNIGG
+689 TDVVMPNMGG

-710 RPDTRVLFM
+710 RPETRVLFM

-733 RSTVGFIG
+733 KATVGFIG

-754 EMLDGEGSEVPPGR
+754 EMLDGALSVER
-768 RAMTA
+768 RA

>member
-1 MLWGASSTR
+1 
-10 LGGARFAG
+10 
-18 MHQASSR
+18 
-25 TSSPAMS
+25 MS

-43 ELATSRRR
+43 ELAASRRR
-51 VLIALFVVV
+51 VLIAIFTVV
-60 TGVFQIAGLRASPWV
+60 TAVFHIAGLRASSWV
-75 YAALGFW
+75 YAVLALW
-82 MALTFLSA
+82 MALTFVSGL
-90 PVLRR
+90 VLRR
-95 ARTARDA
+95 ARSASEA

-116 VTIACALIGA
+116 VTAACAMIGG
-126 GWWISVTIMAFG
+126 GWWIAVTVFAFG

-144 TLPRRRAQYAAL
+144 TLPRRRAQYAAV
-156 YALACFNA
+156 YALCCFNV
-164 LILGETLGFVTPVGF
+164 LIASETMGIVVPVGF

-192 FAAAFFGTTM
+192 FAVALFGTTM
-202 IATFGTVQVAFVR
+202 IVTFGMVQITFVR
-215 VMRRARERYELLLAT
+215 VMRRARERYELLLQT
-230 APDMILSADREG
+230 APDMILSVDRDG
-242 VIVSANE
+242 LIISANE
-249 AARLFGLR
+249 AARLFAMRIESGLPDTSR
-257 AGAPAATSSGP
+257 ERKRRTSAGSGLL
-268 TGRNSG
+268 GR
-274 SALIGTQIALLAHP
+274 QVALLAYP
-288 DDREALAADVNAAA
+288 DDRESLATDVYAAG
-302 EGQSRQREIRLTST
+302 EGQSRQRELRLTT
-316 GDPGWYL
+316 AGDPGWYL
-323 VSCNAIREEERITGV
+323 VSCNPIREEERITGV

-346 ARKRHEEMTRRTE
+346 ARKRQEEMVRRSE

-394 LLKQSAAEGNVRMA
+394 LLKQGVTEGNARPA

-431 RKQVH
+431 RKQVL
-436 QPKLINLNEIVGGM
+436 QPKLLNLNEIVAGM

-465 TKQYPSLSTL
+465 TSAFANLSQL

-501 VLSIE
+501 MLRIE
-506 TDEAFLDSSYAASH
+506 TDEAFLDAAYAAAH
-520 SGVTPGRYVLLSV
+520 PGVTAGRYVLLSV
-533 ADTGSGM
+533 SDTGSGM
-540 DAETQQRI
+540 DDETRQRI

-581 VDSELGRG
+581 VDSELEQG

-596 PVAVAEKAVASPPSR
+596 PVARGEEPVPPRAVAR
-611 RLTPLSVDSAQAE
+611 RLTPLSVDSTPE
-624 PRTLA
+624 PGSRQLGE
-629 NDMSLRSRG
+629 DSRLRSES
-638 GETVLLVEDGDALR
+638 GETVLLVEDGEALR
-652 EVLERVLEA
+652 EVLQRVLEV
-661 LGYVVCVARDGEEAL
+661 LGYNVCVASDGEEAL
-676 AFSATHRAPIHLL
+676 AVSAAHEGPIHILV
-689 ITDVVMPNIGG
+689 TDVVMPNMGG

-710 RPDTRVLFM
+710 RPETRVLFM

-733 RSTVGFIG
+733 KATVGFIG

-754 EMLDGEGSEVPPGR
+754 EMLDGAMAR
-768 RAMTA
+768 RA

>member
-1 MLWGASSTR
+1 
-10 LGGARFAG
+10 
-18 MHQASSR
+18 
-25 TSSPAMS
+25 MS

-51 VLIALFVVV
+51 VLIGLFAVV

-75 YAALGFW
+75 YGVLGLW

-90 PVLRR
+90 SVLRR
-95 ARTARDA
+95 ARSASDA
-102 DLVQAVSYYVDATI
+102 DLVQAVSYYIDATI
-116 VTIACALIGA
+116 VAVACAMIGA
-126 GWWISVTIMAFG
+126 GWWVAVTVVAFG

-164 LILGETLGFVTPVGF
+164 LILAETLGFVTPVGF

-202 IATFGTVQVAFVR
+202 IATFGVVQVTFVR

-230 APDMILSADREG
+230 APDMILSADRDG

-249 AARLFGLR
+249 AARLFVLR
-257 AGAPAATSSGP
+257 TGVPPATAAASRRS
-268 TGRNSG
+268 SG
-274 SALIGTQIALLAHP
+274 SALIGTQVAMLAHP
-288 DDREALAADVNAAA
+288 EDREMFAEDVNAAA

-316 GDPGWYL
+316 GDPAWYL

-394 LLKQSAAEGNVRMA
+394 LLKQGAAEGNVRMA

-465 TKQYPSLSTL
+465 TKSYPNLSTL

-520 SGVTPGRYVLLSV
+520 SGVAPGRHVLLSV

-581 VDSELGRG
+581 VESDLGSG

-596 PVAVAEKAVASPPSR
+596 PVAVAVAGTTAAARPSR
-611 RLTPLSVDSAQAE
+611 RLTPLSVDSTTGE
-624 PRTLA
+624 PRTLGG
-629 NDMSLRSRG
+629 DMSLRSRA

-652 EVLERVLEA
+652 EVLERVLEE
-661 LGYVVCVARDGEEAL
+661 LGYTVCVARDGEEAL
-676 AFSATHRAPIHLL
+676 AFSATHQGPIDLL
-689 ITDVVMPNIGG
+689 VTDVVMPNVGG

-710 RPDTRVLFM
+710 RPETRVLFM
-719 SGYTEDAILHQGLR
+719 SGYTEDAILQQGLR

-754 EMLDGEGSEVPPGR
+754 EMLDGEGPGR
-768 RAMTA
+768 HAKIA

>member
-1 MLWGASSTR
+1 
-10 LGGARFAG
+10 
-18 MHQASSR
+18 
-25 TSSPAMS
+25 MS

-43 ELATSRRR
+43 ELAASRRR
-51 VLIALFVVV
+51 VLIALFTVV
-60 TGVFQIAGLRASPWV
+60 TTVFQIAGLRASPWV
-75 YAALGFW
+75 YAVLALW
-82 MALTFLSA
+82 MAVTFLSGL
-90 PVLRR
+90 VLRR
-95 ARTARDA
+95 ARSANDA
-102 DLVQAVSYYVDATI
+102 DLIQTVSYYVDATI
-116 VTIACALIGA
+116 VTAACAMIGG
-126 GWWISVTIMAFG
+126 GWWISITLVAFG

-156 YALACFNA
+156 YALCCFNA
-164 LILGETLGFVTPVGF
+164 LIVGETMGVVVPVGF

-192 FAAAFFGTTM
+192 FAVALFGTTM
-202 IATFGTVQVAFVR
+202 ITTFGIVQVTFVR
-215 VMRRARERYELLLAT
+215 VMRRTRERYELLLQT
-230 APDMILSADREG
+230 APDMILSADRNG

-249 AARLFGLR
+249 AARLHAIRTELARPELTNGR
-257 AGAPAATSSGP
+257 TRTSAGSG
-268 TGRNSG
+268 
-274 SALIGTQIALLAHP
+274 LIGRQVALLAYE
-288 DDREALAADVNAAA
+288 DDREALASDVNAAA
-302 EGQSRQREIRLTST
+302 DGESRQRELRLTST
-316 GDPGWYL
+316 SEPGWYA
-323 VSCNAIREEERITGV
+323 VSCNPLREEERVTGV

-346 ARKRHEEMTRRTE
+346 ARKKHEETMRRNE

-394 LLKQSAAEGNVRMA
+394 LLKQGVEEGNARRA

-431 RKQVH
+431 RKQVL
-436 QPKLINLNEIVGGM
+436 QPKLINLNDIVAGM

-455 RLIDTGIRIE
+455 RLIHTGIRIE
-465 TKQYPSLSTL
+465 TRGFPNLSAL

-501 VLSIE
+501 ALTIE
-506 TDEAFLDSSYAASH
+506 TDEAFLDAAYASAH
-520 SGVTPGRYVLLSV
+520 PGVAAGRYVLLSV
-533 ADTGSGM
+533 SDTGSGM
-540 DAETQQRI
+540 DDETRERI

-581 VDSELGRG
+581 VESELGSG

-596 PVAVAEKAVASPPSR
+596 PVATGEETVPPR
-611 RLTPLSVDSAQAE
+611 PPAQRLTPLSVESTSENGRRSSGADY
-624 PRTLA
+624 
-629 NDMSLRSRG
+629 LRSES
-638 GETVLLVEDGDALR
+638 GETVLLVEDGEALR
-652 EVLERVLEA
+652 EVLQRVLEE
-661 LGYVVCVARDGEEAL
+661 LGYRVLVASDGEEAL
-676 AFSATHRAPIHLL
+676 GVGAQHEGPIHILV
-689 ITDVVMPNIGG
+689 TDVVMPNLGG

-710 RPDTRVLFM
+710 RPETRVLFM
-719 SGYTEDAILHQGLR
+719 SGYTEDAILHQSLR
-733 RSTVGFIG
+733 RTTVGFIG
-741 KPFRPDFLASKVR
+741 KPFRPDFLAAKVR
-754 EMLDGEGSEVPPGR
+754 EMLDAARGAM
-768 RAMTA
+768 RAER

>member
-1 MLWGASSTR
+1 MSAVSVPAAPARSQATR
-10 LGGARFAG
+10 P
-18 MHQASSR
+18 SV
-25 TSSPAMS
+25 SP
-32 QTAFA
+32 TAFA

-43 ELATSRRR
+43 ELAASRRR
-51 VLIALFVVV
+51 ILIAIFTVI
-60 TGVFQIAGLRASPWV
+60 TGVFHVAGLRASPWV
-75 YAALGFW
+75 YLVFALW

-90 PVLRR
+90 LLLRR
-95 ARTARDA
+95 ARTASDA
-102 DLVQAVSYYVDATI
+102 DQVQAISYYIDATI
-116 VTIACALIGA
+116 VTLACAMISA
-126 GWWISVTIMAFG
+126 GWWIAVTLVAFG

-156 YALACFNA
+156 YALGCFN
-164 LILGETLGFVTPVGF
+164 LLVVGETLGFIRPVGF

-192 FAAAFFGTTM
+192 FAAAMFGTTM
-202 IATFGTVQVAFVR
+202 IITFGMVQVTFVR
-215 VMRRARERYELLLAT
+215 VMRRARERYELLLQT
-230 APDMILSADREG
+230 APDMILSVDREG

-249 AARLFGLR
+249 AARLFALR
-257 AGAPAATSSGP
+257 GEAIGVASASHSSP
-268 TGRNSG
+268 G
-274 SALIGTQIALLAHP
+274 SALLETQVALLAYP
-288 DDREALAADVNAAA
+288 EDRALLAEDVNAAA
-302 EGQSRQREIRLTST
+302 AGESRQREIRLTSF
-316 GDPGWYL
+316 GEPDWYL

-346 ARKRHEEMTRRTE
+346 ARKRGEEAQRRNE

-394 LLKQSAAEGNVRMA
+394 LLKQGVAEGNA
-408 DVDEIYN
+408 KKSDVDEIYN

-431 RKQVH
+431 RKQVV
-436 QPKLINLNEIVGGM
+436 QPRLIDLNEIVGGM

-465 TKQYPSLSTL
+465 TRAFPSLGSV

-501 VLSIE
+501 VLTIE
-506 TDEAFLDSSYAASH
+506 TDEAFLDAAYAAAH

-540 DAETQQRI
+540 DEETRQRI

-555 KGQGEGTGLGLAT
+555 KGQGKGTGLGLAT
-568 VYGIVQQSGGHIQ
+568 VYGIVQQSGGHVQ
-581 VDSELGRG
+581 VESEIGFG
-589 TTFRIYF
+589 TVFRIYF
-596 PVAVAEKAVASPPSR
+596 PVAAEEAAAPR
-611 RLTPLSVDSAQAE
+611 RGAHRLTPLSVESTPATRSRALGIDDA
-624 PRTLA
+624 
-629 NDMSLRSRG
+629 LRSEP
-638 GETVLLVEDGDALR
+638 GETVLLVEDGEALR
-652 EVLERVLEA
+652 EVLHRVLDE
-661 LGYVVCVARDGEEAL
+661 LGYRILVASDGEQAL
-676 AFSATHRAPIHLL
+676 AVSGEHDGPIHILV
-689 ITDVVMPNIGG
+689 TDVVMPNMGG

-705 ELWKT
+705 ELWKS
-710 RPDTRVLFM
+710 RPETRVLFM
-719 SGYTEDAILHQGLR
+719 SGYTEDTILHQGLR

-754 EMLDGEGSEVPPGR
+754 EMLDTDESGHELPMR
-768 RAMTA
+768 RPKSA

>member
-1 MLWGASSTR
+1 
-10 LGGARFAG
+10 
-18 MHQASSR
+18 
-25 TSSPAMS
+25 MS

-43 ELATSRRR
+43 ELAASRRR
-51 VLIALFVVV
+51 VLIAIFSVV
-60 TGVFQIAGLRASPWV
+60 TAVFHIAGLRASPWV
-75 YAALGFW
+75 YAVLALW
-82 MALTFLSA
+82 MALTFVSGL
-90 PVLRR
+90 VLRR
-95 ARTARDA
+95 ARSANEA
-102 DLVQAVSYYVDATI
+102 DLVQAVSYYVDATV
-116 VTIACALIGA
+116 VTAACAMIGG
-126 GWWISVTIMAFG
+126 GWWIAVTVFAFG

-144 TLPRRRAQYAAL
+144 TLPRRRAQYAAI
-156 YALACFNA
+156 YALCCFNVLIAGEA
-164 LILGETLGFVTPVGF
+164 LGIVVPVGF
-179 AGLPPLRENYAIA
+179 AGLPPLRENYTIA
-192 FAAAFFGTTM
+192 FAVALFGTTM
-202 IATFGTVQVAFVR
+202 IMTFGMVQITFVR
-215 VMRRARERYELLLAT
+215 VMRRARERYELLLQT
-230 APDMILSADREG
+230 APDMILSVDRDG

-249 AARLFGLR
+249 AARLFAMRTESGLPDAPR
-257 AGAPAATSSGP
+257 EKKKRTSAGSGFI
-268 TGRNSG
+268 GR
-274 SALIGTQIALLAHP
+274 QVALLAYP
-288 DDREALAADVNAAA
+288 DDRESLATDIYSAG
-302 EGQSRQREIRLTST
+302 EGQSRQRELRLTST

-323 VSCNAIREEERITGV
+323 VSCNPIREEERITGV

-346 ARKRHEEMTRRTE
+346 ARKRQEEMVRRSE

-394 LLKQSAAEGNVRMA
+394 LLKQGVTEGNARLA

-431 RKQVH
+431 RKQVL
-436 QPKLINLNEIVGGM
+436 QPKLLNLNEIVAGM

-465 TKQYPSLSTL
+465 TSAFASLSQL

-501 VLSIE
+501 MLRIE
-506 TDEAFLDSSYAASH
+506 TDEAFLDAAYAAAH
-520 SGVTPGRYVLLSV
+520 PGVTAGRYVLLSV
-533 ADTGSGM
+533 SDTGSGM
-540 DAETQQRI
+540 DDETRERI

-581 VDSELGRG
+581 VESEPEQG

-596 PVAVAEKAVASPPSR
+596 PVAGNEAPVPPRTVAR
-611 RLTPLSVDSAQAE
+611 RLTPLSVESTPE
-624 PRTLA
+624 PGSRPLGVDA
-629 NDMSLRSRG
+629 FLRSES
-638 GETVLLVEDGDALR
+638 GETVLLVEDGEALR
-652 EVLERVLEA
+652 EVLQRVLEV
-661 LGYVVCVARDGEEAL
+661 LGYNVCVASDGEEAL
-676 AFSATHRAPIHLL
+676 AVSAAHEGPIHILV
-689 ITDVVMPNIGG
+689 TDVVMPNMGG

-710 RPDTRVLFM
+710 RPETRVLFM

-733 RSTVGFIG
+733 KATVGFIG

-754 EMLDGEGSEVPPGR
+754 EMLDGALSVER
-768 RAMTA
+768 RAQSAERRA